1 MKQVNIKAFSFCLLL
16 LSATSYAGV
25 NSDGEMSAAV
35 NNHQEDQSLI
45 QQSSDIIEKLDTKLN
60 QEIKVHVQNIE
71 DSLTDALSN
80 TIAQLAKALTN

>member
-1 MKQVNIKAFSFCLLL
+1 
-16 LSATSYAGV
+16 
-25 NSDGEMSAAV
+25 MSAAV